1 MPSERRVLSES
12 HFDAVVIG
20 AGSGGRHAARPL
32 AEEGMKVAIVERE
45 LVGGEC
51 PFWACIPSKTLLRPP
66 EVKSEAEES
75 AGVGELELRWDEAR
89 RYRDYMVSDWDDS
102 AKTKSL
108 EKAGVEVVRGD
119 ARLLGRGRVEVGDRV
134 LAAERVVIATGST
147 TAVPPIEGL
156 ESVEYWTNRE
166 ATALKDV
173 PASVAVVGGG
183 PVAVELGQMLRR
195 FGSEVTLI
203 ESADRVLSREE
214 ARVGEAVAAA
224 LEAEGIRLLL
234 GSEVKRVS
242 RVDGGVRVFV
252 GGGDE
257 LEAEKLV
264 LAAGRKPRLDGL
276 NVQAVGI
283 EPGKKGIEI
292 DDRCRAADGVWATG
306 DVTGVAQFTHV
317 ASYQG
322 QIAAGDIL
330 GRDVRTDYR
339 AVPRVVFCDPEVA
352 AVGLTQEQAEGEG
365 VKLATATVDLSDA
378 DRAETY
384 GRGLE
389 GHLTLLADRDRGT
402 LVGAAAVGPL
412 AGEWIHTLVLAI
424 KAEIPIATLR
434 DTIFQFPTFSELVK
448 TAARR
453 LEV

>member
-1 MPSERRVLSES
+1 LSES

-20 AGSGGRHAARPL
+20 AGPGGRNAARPL
-32 AEEGMKVAIVERE
+32 AKEGMKVAIVERE

-75 AGVGELELRWDEAR
+75 AGVEEPSLDWEETR

-102 AKTKSL
+102 EKAKSL
-108 EKAGVEVVRGD
+108 EKAGIEVVRGD
-119 ARLLGRGRVEVGDRV
+119 ARLAGRGRVEVGERV
-134 LAAERVVIATGST
+134 LATERIVIATGST
-147 TAVPPIEGL
+147 TAVPPIDGL
-156 ESVEYWTNRE
+156 DGVEYWTNRE
-166 ATALKDV
+166 ATALKGV

-203 ESADRVLSREE
+203 ESADRVLSRED
-214 ARVGEAVAAA
+214 AHVGEAVAAA

-234 GSEVKRVS
+234 GSEVKSVARA
-242 RVDGGVRVFV
+242 DGGVRVV
-252 GGGDE
+252 VDGGDE
-257 LEAEKLV
+257 LEAERLV

-276 NVQAVGI
+276 EVDAVGI

-292 DDRCRAADGVWATG
+292 DDRCRAEEGVWATG

-317 ASYQG
+317 ASYQA
-322 QIAAGDIL
+322 QIAAGDML

-365 VKLATATVDLSDA
+365 VKLATATVDLSNA
-378 DRAETY
+378 DRTETF

-389 GHLTLLADRDRGT
+389 GHLTLLADRERGT

-412 AGEWIHTLVLAI
+412 AGEWIHMLVLAV
-424 KAEIPIATLR
+424 KAEIPVAILR
-434 DTIFQFPTFSELVK
+434 DTMFQFPTFAELVK
-448 TAARR
+448 MAARR